1 MTRTDIESILS
12 DGTKDT
18 KYIIIYRAYNS
29 VNGIDLYPV
38 IAKKKDVKLGYYI
51 PQITLNDNRKLVT
64 IQYDRVENVMKH
76 DDCIFGHDGNIFGR

>member
-29 VNGIDLYPV
+29 VNGIDKYPIV
-38 IAKKKDVKLGYYI
+38 AKKKDIKVGCYI
-51 PQITLNDNRKLVT
+51 QQINLSNRKDLRM
-64 IQYDRVENVMKH
+64 INFSHIENICKY
-76 DDCIFGHDGNIFGR
+76 DDCIFGR